1 MHALS
6 AVLMSSRELRFD
18 RTQAQSAGESYH
30 QYSTLLQVVSAFEAF
45 QASSARKRCGTGK
58 YSHSSLIS
66 RFGNVEQE
74 GESSAL
80 SGFAQMCGQKLCIT

>member
-1 MHALS
+1 
-6 AVLMSSRELRFD
+6 MSSRELRFD

-45 QASSARKRCGTGK
+45 QASSA
-58 YSHSSLIS
+58 HSSLIS

-74 GESSAL
+74 VESSVL